1 MTNPNTLMEIITTSN
16 DIWQIPFVD
25 VKHLKRRSH
34 LKGHYLPT
42 SDTKVMINIIMK
54 SRLFSRKPGNKGKR
68 QCGVS
73 SVSADVHDVARFVR
87 KKLLI
92 NKI

>member
-1 MTNPNTLMEIITTSN
+1 MEIMTTSN

-42 SDTKVMINIIMK
+42 SGTKV
-54 SRLFSRKPGNKGKR
+54 
-68 QCGVS
+68 
-73 SVSADVHDVARFVR
+73 
-87 KKLLI
+87 LI
-92 NKI
+92 NQHCCSQGNLATRARGSVVSPP